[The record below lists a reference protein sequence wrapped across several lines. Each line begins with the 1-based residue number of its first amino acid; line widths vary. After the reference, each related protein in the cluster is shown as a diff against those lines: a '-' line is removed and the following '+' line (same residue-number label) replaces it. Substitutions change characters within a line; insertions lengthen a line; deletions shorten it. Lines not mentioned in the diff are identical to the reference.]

1 MSDTYGLPEMVAEL
15 MRDEGTLL
23 YVYDDA
29 TGLPIVAG
37 MLVKGNPTIGTG
49 RNLTKGS
56 TQISMAENFLLLGND
71 IVRAEMILD
80 QDAFWSGPNWN
91 WRAQLSPIRQRAV
104 INLLFNMGDHTLD
117 EFVHFRACLQAG
129 EYAEAGAELEES
141 NWWFEV
147 KQRAQRIQF
156 MIIHDAVPPD
166 EPAPAA
172 LP

>member
-37 MLVKGNPTIGTG
+37 TLVKGNPTIGTG
-49 RNLTKGS
+49 RNLAKGS

-71 IVRAEMILD
+71 ITRAEMILD
-80 QDAFWSGPNWN
+80 RDPDWSSSSWD
-91 WRAQLSPIRQRAV
+91 WRTHLSPIRQRAI
-104 INLLFNMGDHTLD
+104 INLLFNMGEHTLD
-117 EFVHFRACLQAG
+117 EFTHFRDDLQAG

-156 MIIHDAVPPD
+156 MIIHDAAPPD